1 MTQKRR
7 YSRRKKDEPVG
18 QADIFGKVHGLE
30 KLVRP
35 PEVIESE
42 GLKVIRF
49 VITEE
54 DRAVPGYLDEVKE
67 QARRL
72 QPEAKSR
79 GKPPWMSAEW
89 QAKRRKRAAGQSA

>member
-1 MTQKRR
+1 MTQRRR
-7 YSRRKKDEPVG
+7 YSRRKEGAVG
-18 QADIFGKVHGLE
+18 QADIFGKVHGLD

-49 VITEE
+49 VMTES
-54 DRAVPGYLDEVKE
+54 DRIVPGYLEEVKA

-72 QPEAKSR
+72 QPETKSR
-79 GKPPWMSAEW
+79 GKPPWMNAEW
-89 QAKRRKRAAGQSA
+89 QAKRRKRAAGKSA